1 MPNRWLDG
9 RKRGSLLYVPLT
21 LTTDIPEQNIKT
33 KYMYDV
39 TKKSI
44 IIIDLMGLCLWCLMP
59 LSTIFQIYCGRQF
72 IGGGNQSPEKTENL
86 SKSLTN
92 FITKCCI
99 EYTLP

>member
-1 MPNRWLDG
+1 MYCKSMPNRWLDG

-72 IGGGNQSPEKTENL
+72 YWWRKPVPGENRKPVQVTDKL
-86 SKSLTN
+86 YHKML
-92 FITKCCI
+92 
-99 EYTLP
+99 Y